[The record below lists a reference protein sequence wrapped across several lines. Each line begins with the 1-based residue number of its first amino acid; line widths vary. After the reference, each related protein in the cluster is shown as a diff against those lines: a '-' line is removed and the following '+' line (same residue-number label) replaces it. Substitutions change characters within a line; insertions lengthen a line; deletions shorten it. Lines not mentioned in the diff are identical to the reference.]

1 MYDQNQPNLLSQ
13 RQIHAFLPRWHYQ
26 LGAALAGLALTL
38 LLTSAPAQ
46 AATIPADGT
55 TCTLVDAITAAN
67 TDTATGGCTAG
78 NGADTIELQGN
89 VTLVNAI
96 GFAGL
101 PEITSVITLNGNGF
115 TIARDAGAPDFVIVS
130 LAGSGNLTLNGTT
143 ISGGRLGSGG
153 GITNFGTLTLNNST
167 VSGNTA
173 PVEGASSNGGGLSN
187 VGTATLNNSTVSDNT
202 ARNGGGIFNTG
213 SGTLTLNNS
222 TVSGDSGGGI
232 RNSGTVILNNS
243 TLSNNTAQYEGGG
256 LYNNMGST
264 LSLERSLIAG
274 NTASTG
280 QEIYTYVD
288 GCLSAASISAPNC
301 LASAMPAGDPNL
313 FGHSGQTNAQAFVGF
328 TPGGLDITATSDG
341 TTPTALA
348 AILGPLANHGGDTFT
363 HALITGSPAVDAAGG
378 GPNTDQ
384 RGVVRP
390 QGTTFDIGAFELEQ
404 TVATNTPTATP
415 TAMPTA
421 TPTHTPIA
429 TNTPTAL
436 PTPTP
441 TSTPVPSLAS
451 IMISSD
457 ENGSVPGLTFR
468 DEDIMAYNSGTGLWQ
483 LIFDGSDV
491 GLGNNDIDAFAFLP
505 GPGGAPQLLLSV
517 EKDFTLNG
525 FGAVDDADILKFMP
539 SSYGATTAG
548 SYVLYFDG
556 SDVGLDKSDEDVDAI
571 GFDAAG
577 NLLISVT
584 GAFKAQNVTGND
596 EDLFVLTNF
605 TPGANTSGAWGFY
618 FDGSD
623 VNLSSSGED
632 IVGLWADHAN
642 NKLYLT
648 THDNFAVPGASGD
661 EDDILVCR
669 YTALGNNTACTF
681 TIFWNGDHVGFDDDA
696 IDGLAIGAPPNVVSA
711 ADTIGSVAVDDTVEF
726 VGDDSNEPNPLD
738 GEEIE
743 DAEVAQNH
751 RSFLPLIER

>member
-1 MYDQNQPNLLSQ
+1 M
-13 RQIHAFLPRWHYQ
+13 
-26 LGAALAGLALTL
+26 
-38 LLTSAPAQ
+38 
-46 AATIPADGT
+46 PAD
-55 TCTLVDAITAAN
+55 
-67 TDTATGGCTAG
+67 
-78 NGADTIELQGN
+78 
-89 VTLVNAI
+89 
-96 GFAGL
+96 
-101 PEITSVITLNGNGF
+101 
-115 TIARDAGAPDFVIVS
+115 
-130 LAGSGNLTLNGTT
+130 
-143 ISGGRLGSGG
+143 
-153 GITNFGTLTLNNST
+153 
-167 VSGNTA
+167 
-173 PVEGASSNGGGLSN
+173 
-187 VGTATLNNSTVSDNT
+187 
-202 ARNGGGIFNTG
+202 
-213 SGTLTLNNS
+213 
-222 TVSGDSGGGI
+222 
-232 RNSGTVILNNS
+232 
-243 TLSNNTAQYEGGG
+243 
-256 LYNNMGST
+256 
-264 LSLERSLIAG
+264 
-274 NTASTG
+274 
-280 QEIYTYVD
+280 
-288 GCLSAASISAPNC
+288 
-301 LASAMPAGDPNL
+301 DPNL

-341 TTPTALA
+341 TTPTALT

-384 RGVVRP
+384 RGVTRP
-390 QGTTFDIGAFELEQ
+390 QGAAFDIGAFELEQ
-404 TVATNTPTATP
+404 TVATNTPTATA
-415 TAMPTA
+415 TATPTA

-436 PTPTP
+436 PTYTP

-457 ENGSVPGLTFR
+457 ENGKVPGLTFR
-468 DEDIMAYNSGTGLWQ
+468 DEDIMAYNSSTGLWK
-483 LIFDGSDV
+483 LVFDGSDV
-491 GLGNNDIDAFAFLP
+491 GLGNNDIDTFAFLP

-525 FGAVDDADILKFMP
+525 FGAVDDADILRFIP
-539 SSYGATTAG
+539 ASYGPNTAG

-605 TPGANTSGAWGFY
+605 TSGANTSGAWGFY

-623 VNLSSSGED
+623 VGLSSSGED

-642 NKLYLT
+642 SQLYLT

-669 YTALGNNTACTF
+669 YTTLGNNTACIF
-681 TIFWNGDHVGFDDDA
+681 SVFWNGDHVGFDEDA
-696 IDGLAIGAPPNVVSA
+696 IDGLAIGAPPSVVSA
-711 ADTIGSVAVDDTVEF
+711 ADTIGSIAVDDTVEF
-726 VGDDSNEPNPLD
+726 AGDDSNEPNPLD

-743 DAEVAQNH
+743 DAEVAQNK
-751 RSFLPLIER
+751 RSFLPLIGR